1 MVNPEQQEMFEVL
14 EKQRQHQLQVDR
26 VMKIVLPITA
36 FLLAVICANMNI
48 GSLIGTF
55 IVLVMAFF
63 AVGIKRLPLWHWLLV
78 ILIYCLSDN
87 LLSYGQFNIS
97 GFSRQ
102 FGTLFIFVGIV
113 GVGRPYFDRWLM
125 RK

>member
-1 MVNPEQQEMFEVL
+1 MINPEQQEMFEVL

-48 GSLIGTF
+48 WSLVGTF
-55 IVLVMAFF
+55 VVLVLAFF

-78 ILIYCLSDN
+78 ILIYCLADN
-87 LLSYGQFNIS
+87 LLSYGYFNTS

-102 FGTLFIFVGIV
+102 FGSLFIFVGIV
-113 GVGRPYFDRWLM
+113 GIGRPYFDRWLM
-125 RK
+125 KK